1 MALEIERILDS
12 RFEFSLD
19 GGDPISDNAPNLTTF
34 GDICHFKTKNGAN
47 IIKNQNIT
55 YADVTVIDTFGGTG
69 SYTFANIQ
77 NLWTKLIDLNF
88 FVGVAGSGGGGG
100 VTRFDALLDTFT
112 YFGNDGKVPVVD
124 ESQLELVPTTFYNFN
139 EFTQLEDVSI
149 ETLIAGKVLSVALV
163 GGTPKIVLSDP
174 IESGEEYFSAVG
186 GFYYADLTT
195 QTTALAYTTGD
206 LQLENDI
213 EGDDTFLSQPPY
225 GITGVWDEG
234 TNTFDFSQLSIGDEI
249 ILRVDLNVTTSAANQ
264 TSNVKILLGEGT
276 ADEKTLVLDTFYT
289 ETAGATIMTSKI
301 HFDIRNENQRVT
313 AAKLLFSSDASAD
326 IEVVGFHPYII
337 RKSVNIL
344 DVNDNT
350 FKTFTVAQLASP
362 TVDTSTNIGTVKI
375 GYEGVGNKLTN
386 ILFDLD
392 FSKYLENVDTL
403 LSSKNVDV
411 VIYNKTKNKFL
422 STQITSTTEPS
433 TGYRNT
439 VLSQYIDLA
448 DVAVN
453 DELDINFSVY
463 TAGGGSGTD
472 LSKTVTPNQIT
483 IHSSTGN
490 DVILPEATGG
500 SAGLLT
506 GDRLLEIVANNAK
519 NSYPSGDATKVG
531 NISVTQAVDLDQME
545 SDIGALANGMVYKD
559 DWDASSGSFPGGG
572 LSEIGWFYNVSVGG
586 TVDGVEFAVG
596 DSIIA
601 KVDNASTST
610 YDANWVKKDQTDA
623 VQSVAGLV
631 GTITDSGL
639 RTAINV
645 EDGATANDTD
655 ANLRDRSTHTG
666 TQTASTISDF
676 DTEVENNTE
685 VAANTSHR
693 SNTSNPHGVTKTQV
707 GLGNVDNTSDSNKP
721 ISTATQTALDS
732 KADKYGTRITNA
744 TVTGTYSLDHNT
756 GNDWKLTLTGNTT
769 FSDINLPTGTNTKEF
784 TIKMTGDFTATF
796 PAYWDIVGDDYDGT
810 KWNFIAIQI
819 HNGTSSNEE
828 VTAFISNLP

>member
-12 RFEFSLD
+12 RFEFSLN

-47 IIKNQNIT
+47 LIKNQNIT

-69 SYTFANIQ
+69 SHTFANIQ
-77 NLWTKLIDLNF
+77 NLWTKLIELNF
-88 FVGVAGSGGGGG
+88 FVGVSGSGGGSG
-100 VTRFDALLDTFT
+100 VTRFDALLDAFT

-149 ETLIAGKVLSVALV
+149 ETLISGKVLSVALV
-163 GGTPKIVLSDP
+163 EGTPKIVLSDP
-174 IESGEEYFSAVG
+174 IEESEQYFSAVG
-186 GFYYADLTT
+186 GFYYADLAT

-213 EGDDTFLSQPPY
+213 EGDETFLSQPPY
-225 GITGVWDEG
+225 GITGVWDES

-264 TSNVKILLGEGT
+264 TSNIKLLLGEGT
-276 ADEKTLVLDTFYT
+276 ADEKTIVLDIFYT
-289 ETAGATIMTSKI
+289 ETAAATIMTAKV
-301 HFDIRNENQRVT
+301 HFDIRNENQRTT

-362 TVDTSTNIGTVKI
+362 TVDTSTNIGTIKI

-392 FSKYLENVDTL
+392 FSKYLVNVNTL
-403 LSSKNVDV
+403 LSTKNVDL
-411 VIYNKTKNKFL
+411 VIYNKTKKKFL
-422 STQITSTTEPS
+422 SAQITSTTEPS
-433 TGYRNT
+433 TGYRNA
-439 VLSQYIDLA
+439 VLDEYIDLA

-472 LSKTVTPNQIT
+472 LSKTVTSDQIT
-483 IHSSTGN
+483 IHSSTG
-490 DVILPEATGG
+490 DDVVILEATGG

-531 NISVTQAVDLDQME
+531 YISVTQAVDLDQME
-545 SDIGALANGMVYKD
+545 SDIAALANGMVYKD

-572 LSEIGWFYNVSVGG
+572 SAQIGWFYNVSVGG

-610 YDANWVKKDQTDA
+610 YAANWVKKDQTDA

-645 EDGATANDTD
+645 EDGADVTD
-655 ANLRDRSTHTG
+655 AENVEDAITG
-666 TQTASTISDF
+666 TS
-676 DTEVENNTE
+676 
-685 VAANTSHR
+685 ANTLTD
-693 SNTSNPHGVTKTQV
+693 TSIIPFVK
-707 GLGNVDNTSDSNKP
+707 
-721 ISTATQTALDS
+721 TATLVKITWLNFKAAIKTYTDTLYVALSNYLEEKLNGTATED
-732 KADKYGTRITNA
+732 A
-744 TVTGTYSLDHNT
+744 TLTGAESIDLALAVDAYY
-756 GNDWKLTLTGNTT
+756 TLTGNTT
-769 FSDINLPTGTNTKEF
+769 ISVTNTPATDKSF
-784 TIKMTGDFTATF
+784 VRTWTIKSTATETLTL
-796 PAYWDIVGDDYDGT
+796 PGTWIVIGEYVADGSENYLTIRFSNFTTAGAKVICYITQDD
-810 KWNFIAIQI
+810 
-819 HNGTSSNEE
+819 
-828 VTAFISNLP
+828 